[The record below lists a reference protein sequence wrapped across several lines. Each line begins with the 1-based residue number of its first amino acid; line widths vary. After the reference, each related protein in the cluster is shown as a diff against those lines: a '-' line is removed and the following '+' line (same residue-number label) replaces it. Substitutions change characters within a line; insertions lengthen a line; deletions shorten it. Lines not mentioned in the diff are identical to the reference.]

1 LWMKEGWLRRV
12 LPAKD
17 RGETVSEIPVDAVV
31 FNPYQPR
38 RSFGEEELRELA
50 GSIREYGVIQPIVV
64 RPYGKGFELI
74 AGERRLRAAKLAG
87 LETIP
92 AIVREASDRD
102 TALLA
107 LVENLQ
113 REDLSFL
120 DEAEG
125 YQRLLEEFGLTQEEL
140 ARRVGKSQSTIAN
153 KLRLLRLPE
162 SVRRAIRE
170 GGISERHARALLRLD
185 EEEVQLAVVE
195 RVVEEDM
202 TVREAE
208 ELVAS
213 IAAGP
218 SGREGGSGARR
229 ERVTAVFKDIRIF
242 LNSFRQ
248 AVAALRKA
256 GIAAE
261 MTQADV
267 GDALEIRV
275 RIPKA
280 GGGG

>member
-1 LWMKEGWLRRV
+1 MNEGWLRRV
-12 LPAKD
+12 LPSRD
-17 RGETVSEIPVDAVV
+17 RGETVSEIPVDAIV

-38 RSFGEEELRELA
+38 RAFGEEELRELA
-50 GSIREYGVIQPIVV
+50 TSIREYGVIQPIVV

-92 AIVREASDRD
+92 AIIREASNRD

-170 GGISERHARALLRLD
+170 RGISERHARALLRLD

-218 SGREGGSGARR
+218 EARDSGAGTRR

-261 MTQADV
+261 MTQTDV